1 MGIGSIGFPEIL
13 IIIVLALVFFGPNRM
28 PEVARALGK
37 AMREFR
43 KGMNEV
49 QRELEQAGREDR
61 TPRWDSAPPRP
72 AGPIDPGRED
82 VEAGPAAVA
91 AAGGEPT
98 GGPPDVAA
106 AADEPSTGDGEVA
119 APGDERPRTT
129 GAAPA
134 ADETPA
140 AEPADGE
147 APAAGDVAAPDEPE
161 EPASAGPDA

>member
-13 IIIVLALVFFGPNRM
+13 VIIVLALVFFGPNRM

-72 AGPIDPGRED
+72 AGPIDPGREE

-91 AAGGEPT
+91 EPT
-98 GGPPDVAA
+98 
-106 AADEPSTGDGEVA
+106 
-119 APGDERPRTT
+119 RTT

-134 ADETPA
+134 AEAPDETPA

-147 APAAGDVAAPDEPE
+147 APAAVDEAAPGDPE
-161 EPASAGPDA
+161 EPACAGPDA